1 MAPPRCSSHRV
12 AWLPL
17 AVLILT
23 VADLALVVAEI
34 ALALEERCGSGGGD
48 GDKEEEKEWLV
59 ILRHLS
65 TGILILFGFEI
76 GLRLFVFGH
85 RYFTRSPVHLFDA
98 AVVILSIVFDFTLRG
113 LAETVSGLIILLRG
127 WRVIRVIDG
136 VVLMQSDEY
145 EDEIKALKQ
154 KIRGLED
161 ELATARLAAN

>member
-1 MAPPRCSSHRV
+1 MTDPATQPLLAAADAATAAAAAGAVELAVEDGGDGEQPLPGLWHHRV
-12 AWLPL
+12 AATIESPGFHW

-48 GDKEEEKEWLV
+48 GDKEEEEEWLV

-85 RYFTRSPVHLFDA
+85 
-98 AVVILSIVFDFTLRG
+98 
-113 LAETVSGLIILLRG
+113 
-127 WRVIRVIDG
+127 
-136 VVLMQSDEY
+136 
-145 EDEIKALKQ
+145 
-154 KIRGLED
+154 
-161 ELATARLAAN
+161 